1 MTSVERDIRSTPAIL
16 QQTLARLDR
25 DGGVIVRQ
33 LHGPVVFLG
42 CGSSYCLAASATAL
56 YEESHGEPAQAIVA
70 SDYRP
75 WRDWTHVAISRSG
88 TTTEVV
94 EAMRQARRSGAR
106 VLLISGDVDT
116 PAETEADAVLR
127 LEFAAERGVIQTR
140 FITATLLALR
150 VLIGGDRARAALQ
163 NVPERL
169 DDALAAFDPTP
180 NGAHDHV
187 VYLGRG
193 WRHGLALAGALNVQE
208 TALLVAE
215 GHQTLDY
222 RHGPIACASE
232 DSLVWCLDPRDDG
245 PSSAVLDDVRRTG
258 ATVWQTDD
266 DPIVTLSQAQLL
278 AVRMAER
285 RGVNPDAPRHLAR
298 SVVLP
303 ALGA

>member
-1 MTSVERDIRSTPAIL
+1 V
-16 QQTLARLDR
+16 
-25 DGGVIVRQ
+25 
-33 LHGPVVFLG
+33 
-42 CGSSYCLAASATAL
+42 
-56 YEESHGEPAQAIVA
+56 
-70 SDYRP
+70 
-75 WRDWTHVAISRSG
+75 
-88 TTTEVV
+88 
-94 EAMRQARRSGAR
+94 AR
-106 VLLISGDVDT
+106 VVLISGDVDT

-127 LEFAAERGVIQTR
+127 LEFAAECGVIQTR

-187 VYLGRG
+187 VYLG
-193 WRHGLALAGALNVQE
+193 HGQALAGALNVQE

-232 DSLVWCLDPRDDG
+232 DSLVWCLDPRDDR

-285 RGVNPDAPRHLAR
+285 RSVNPDAPRHLAR

-303 ALGA
+303 ALEA

>member
-1 MTSVERDIRSTPAIL
+1 MTDVERDIRSTPAIL

-25 DGGVIVRQ
+25 DGGVIARQ
-33 LHGPVVFLG
+33 LHGPVVFVG

-56 YEESHGEPAQAIVA
+56 YEERHGEPARAIVA

-150 VLIGGDRARAALQ
+150 VLIGGDRAR
-163 NVPERL
+163 
-169 DDALAAFDPTP
+169 
-180 NGAHDHV
+180 GAT
-187 VYLGRG
+187 GC
-193 WRHGLALAGALNVQE
+193 AGALGRCFGR
-208 TALLVAE
+208 LRS
-215 GHQTLDY
+215 Y
-222 RHGPIACASE
+222 P
-232 DSLVWCLDPRDDG
+232 
-245 PSSAVLDDVRRTG
+245 
-258 ATVWQTDD
+258 
-266 DPIVTLSQAQLL
+266 
-278 AVRMAER
+278 ER
-285 RGVNPDAPRHLAR
+285 RA
-298 SVVLP
+298 
-303 ALGA
+303 